1 MRPTTLCLIC
11 CLALFWA
18 VIGTDII
25 TTIAGTG
32 SNSCGSNSVAG
43 TSTSINSPSGIVLD
57 SSGNVYFN
65 EHYCS
70 KIRKLTVSTGIL
82 TTYAGTGTA
91 GYSGDGTSATAAKLN
106 YPNGLSIDSS
116 NNIYVADQV
125 NNRIRKI
132 SAETGYITTVVG
144 SSSTGAFSGD
154 GASAT
159 AAKLDNPVGVA
170 IDTSGILYLVFL

>member
-1 MRPTTLCLIC
+1 M
-11 CLALFWA
+11 
-18 VIGTDII
+18 DII

-32 SNSCGSNSVAG
+32 AESCGSNGVAG
-43 TSTSINSPSGIVLD
+43 TSTSIYYPSGIVLD

-65 EHYCS
+65 EHYCH
-70 KIRKLTVSTGIL
+70 KVRKLTVSTGIL

-132 SAETGYITTVVG
+132 SAETSYITTVAG
-144 SSSTGAFSGD
+144 SSTTGAFSGD
-154 GASAT
+154 GTSAT
-159 AAKLDNPVGVA
+159 AAKLDNPLGVA
-170 IDTSGILYLVFL
+170 VDTSGT